1 MSTKQLRLTGPD
13 QIQESIKRLIGKKIN
28 IVLTD
33 NMVVFGELKEA
44 NALGLLVQNMRLKK
58 VRCAFAKISEIYFD
72 TSV

>member
-13 QIQESIKRLIGKKIN
+13 QIQESMKRLIGKKIN

-58 VRCAFAKISEIYFD
+58 VRYAFAKISEIYFD
-72 TSV
+72 TSA